1 MATVVRCRLRTS
13 LMLSKALWALVMLG
27 ALLLLDRVL
36 LRLERKG
43 WINYRRRGLSRSGA
57 AFHALTLQSIFS
69 PGAEHL
75 VEIQYQQVEEH
86 DDSGD
91 PPPGDGHDDGTG
103 GEDADDV
110 AWPRT
115 GDAEPVH

>member
-1 MATVVRCRLRTS
+1 
-13 LMLSKALWALVMLG
+13 MLSTVLWALGVLG
-27 ALLLLDRVL
+27 ALLVLDRLL

-57 AFHALTLQSIFS
+57 AFHALILQSIFS

-75 VEIQYQQVEEH
+75 VEVQYQQVEEH

-91 PPPGDGHDDGTG
+91 PPGDGHGDGIEDGGSDDLVPPHTRNPEGAT
-103 GEDADDV
+103 
-110 AWPRT
+110 
-115 GDAEPVH
+115 

>member
-1 MATVVRCRLRTS
+1 
-13 LMLSKALWALVMLG
+13 MLSKALWALGILG
-27 ALLLLDRVL
+27 ALLLLDRLL

-57 AFHALTLQSIFS
+57 AFHALILQSIFS

-75 VEIQYQQVEEH
+75 VEVQYQQVEEH

-91 PPPGDGHDDGTG
+91 PPPEDGENTEIIGT
-103 GEDADDV
+103 ESPPPADDSGG
-110 AWPRT
+110 PR
-115 GDAEPVH
+115 